1 MPMSVYASLGRQEGL
16 MREMEVV
23 ANNLAN
29 SSTVGYK
36 SDRAIFS
43 EFIVSGG
50 RDAPSVSMGG
60 LGGHAFDLTQSSLA
74 FTGSNFDI
82 ALQGEGYFLVRTE
95 AGDRLTRAG
104 HLQLSAEGEL
114 IDSNGN
120 AILEAGGNPITLPPT
135 IEQLSIGNDGS
146 IAADGQLIGQIGIV
160 VPNDQ
165 ILRDSNTYFVA
176 PNGVRPTEEAT
187 IIQGALEQ
195 SNVSPVLE
203 VSRMIEVQRAY
214 EAGQAMLEREDQRIS
229 QVITA
234 VRQR

>member
-1 MPMSVYASLGRQEGL
+1 MPISVYATLGRQEGL

-50 RDAPSVSMGG
+50 RNDPSVSMGG
-60 LGGHAFDLTQSSLA
+60 LGAHAFDLTQSSLA
-74 FTGSNFDI
+74 FTGSDFDV
-82 ALQGEGYFLVRTE
+82 ALQGEGYFLVRT
-95 AGDRLTRAG
+95 AGGDRLTRAG
-104 HLQLSAEGEL
+104 HLQISADNQL

-120 AILEAGGNPITLPPT
+120 AVLEAGGNPITLPPT
-135 IEQLSIGNDGS
+135 VQELSIGNDGS
-146 IAADGQLIGQIGIV
+146 ISADGQLVGQIGIV
-160 VPNDQ
+160 LPNDQ
-165 ILRDSNTYFVA
+165 LLRDSGTYFSA
-176 PNGVRPTEEAT
+176 PDGFAPTQDAT

-214 EAGQAMLEREDQRIS
+214 EAGQTMLEREDDRLS

-234 VRQR
+234 LRQR

>member
-1 MPMSVYASLGRQEGL
+1 MPTSVYASLSRQDGL

-36 SDRAIFS
+36 SDRAVFS

-50 RDAPSVSMGG
+50 RDAPSVSMGA
-60 LGGHAFDLTQSSLA
+60 LAGHAFDLTQSSLA
-74 FTGSNFDI
+74 FTGSNFDL
-82 ALQGEGYFLVRTE
+82 ALQGDGYFLVQTD
-95 AGDRLTRAG
+95 AGARLTRAG
-104 HLQLSAEGEL
+104 HLQVSPEGQL

-120 AILEAGGNPITLPPT
+120 AILEAGGNPIALPPT
-135 IEQLSIGNDGS
+135 LSELSVGSDGS
-146 IAADGQLIGQIGIV
+146 VTADGELVGQLGIV

-165 ILRDSNTYFVA
+165 MLRESNTYFSA
-176 PNGVRPTEEAT
+176 PNGFTPTDET
-187 IIQGALEQ
+187 TVIQGALEQ

-214 EAGQAMLEREDQRIS
+214 EAGQAMLEREDQRLS
-229 QVITA
+229 QVIST

>member
-1 MPMSVYASLGRQEGL
+1 MPTSVYASLGRQEGL

-60 LGGHAFDLTQSSLA
+60 VGGHAFDLTQSSLT
-74 FTGSNFDI
+74 FTGSDFDL
-82 ALQGEGYFLVRTE
+82 ALQGEGYFVVQTD

-104 HLQLSAEGEL
+104 HLQISVDNEL

-120 AILEAGGNPITLPPT
+120 AILGPGGNSINVPPAA
-135 IEQLSIGNDGS
+135 ENLSIGSDGS
-146 IAADGQLIGQIGIV
+146 VSADGELIGQIGIV
-160 VPNDQ
+160 LPNDQ
-165 ILRDSNTYFVA
+165 MLRDSNTYFSA
-176 PNGVRPTEEAT
+176 PNGFTPTEGAT
-187 IIQGALEQ
+187 VIQGALEQ

-214 EAGQAMLEREDQRIS
+214 EAGQAMMEREDQRLS

>member
-1 MPMSVYASLGRQEGL
+1 MPISVYATLGRQEGL

-23 ANNLAN
+23 ASNLAN

-50 RDAPSVSMGG
+50 RNDPSVSMGG
-60 LGGHAFDLTQSSLA
+60 LGAHAFDLTQSSLA

-104 HLQLSAEGEL
+104 HLQISADNQL

-120 AILEAGGNPITLPPT
+120 AILEAGGNPITMPPT
-135 IEQLSIGNDGS
+135 MQQLSIGNDGS
-146 IAADGQLIGQIGIV
+146 ISADIGIV
-160 VPNDQ
+160 LPNDQ
-165 ILRDSNTYFVA
+165 LLRDSNTYFSA
-176 PNGVRPTEEAT
+176 PDGFAPTQDAT

-214 EAGQAMLEREDQRIS
+214 EAGQTMLEREDKRLS

-234 VRQR
+234 LRQR

>member
-1 MPMSVYASLGRQEGL
+1 MPMSLFASLGRQEGL

-50 RDAPSVSMGG
+50 RDAPSVSMGA

-74 FTGSNFDI
+74 FTGSNFDL
-82 ALQGEGYFLVRTE
+82 ALQGDGYFLVQTE

-104 HLQLSAEGEL
+104 HLQISSEGQL
-114 IDSNGN
+114 IDANGN
-120 AILEAGGNPITLPPT
+120 AILEAGGNPITVPPT
-135 IEQLSIGNDGS
+135 VEQMSIGNDGS
-146 IAADGQLIGQIGIV
+146 IAVDGELVGQIGIV
-160 VPNDQ
+160 SPNGQ
-165 ILRDSNTYFVA
+165 LLRDSNTYFSSPDGFV
-176 PNGVRPTEEAT
+176 PTEGAT
-187 IIQGALEQ
+187 VIQGALEQ

-214 EAGQAMLEREDQRIS
+214 EAGQAMMEREDQRLS
-229 QVITA
+229 QVISA